1 MKSHSKFSRQEP
13 DTKPV
18 IDIEKSSEPDS
29 IETALTELTELTLSE
44 EKSASKFHT
53 DAMAHERKSSISSVS
68 SDSNSAIPR
77 SSTPASVPP
86 SLPNIENFYREVQRY
101 EKTVNSLTTKTLNG
115 TTPLDIKWKELH
127 DMLEKDASKRTVN
140 ISKLFP
146 EKNRNML
153 SVPFDHS
160 RVLLPTETDNYI
172 NAAHIRV
179 SDLFLEHLI
188 CMLCVYVCMQ
198 FWSMQTYEILFEFFK
213 FIGTLNLFMDT

>member
-1 MKSHSKFSRQEP
+1 MKQYLRQEP
-13 DTKPV
+13 DIKPV
-18 IDIEKSSEPDS
+18 IDVEKSSEQDS
-29 IETALTELTELTLSE
+29 IESALTELTELTLSE
-44 EKSASKFHT
+44 ERAASKSHT
-53 DAMAHERKSSISSVS
+53 DTMTHERKSSISSVS

-77 SSTPASVPP
+77 STTPASVPP
-86 SLPNIENFYREVQRY
+86 SSPNIENFYKEVQRY

-127 DMLEKDASKRTVN
+127 DMLEKEASKRTVN

-179 SDLFLEHLI
+179 SVLFFKHL
-188 CMLCVYVCMQ
+188 MNALCVC
-198 FWSMQTYEILFEFFK
+198 IC
-213 FIGTLNLFMDT
+213 NLVRCRQ